1 MPELNRPEVL
11 YWTRCF
17 GKALTEGVVPTGGHY
32 FPEPHE
38 LNPVTLAFFKKVV
51 RAAAHECWPYL
62 MFGEMLRPPTLDVP
76 TIAAAYCKFVLTETE
91 HTIDPKQR
99 HEVQDRVVQTAA
111 WRGRDGSLCQV
122 FVNISEEP
130 VGFTTELPGTEAPTH
145 DVYSRRRS
153 RQGGGL
159 PHRGHRCLPRQSSAS
174 HAGSPTSTK
183 LAQKNG
189 WAAPFCARR
198 WRMIANCTSCSAS
211 SLLLPSFSEP

>member
-91 HTIDPKQR
+91 HTVDPKQR

-145 DVYSRRRS
+145 DVYSRRLGIHRS
-153 RQGGGL
+153 GSSQNFT
-159 PHRGHRCLPRQSSAS
+159 RGRVVSTQHTAVHAEAS
-174 HAGSPTSTK
+174 NLCNSFGVFLTFASIAGTR
-183 LAQKNG
+183 G
-189 WAAPFCARR
+189 
-198 WRMIANCTSCSAS
+198 
-211 SLLLPSFSEP
+211 